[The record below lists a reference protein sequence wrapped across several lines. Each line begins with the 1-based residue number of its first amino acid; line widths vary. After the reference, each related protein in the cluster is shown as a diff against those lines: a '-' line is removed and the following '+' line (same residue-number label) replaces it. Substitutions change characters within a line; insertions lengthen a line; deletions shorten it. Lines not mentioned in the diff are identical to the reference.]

1 MNQYRIKK
9 SITSELAAHMVE
21 RSVKKANQLGIQ
33 VNIAIVDEGGHL
45 VHFSRMDGAP
55 LLSIEIAINKA
66 YTGAAFGLPTH
77 EWHPL
82 IKEEP
87 ALREGIVH
95 TPRLV
100 TFGGG
105 YPITVEGDL
114 IGAIGV
120 SGGSTEQDMA
130 CCLAALEL
138 VETQAPA

>member
-1 MNQYRIKK
+1 MNKYRVKK
-9 SITSELAAHMVE
+9 SITNELAAQMVE
-21 RSVKKANQLGIQ
+21 CSLTKANELGVQIN
-33 VNIAIVDEGGHL
+33 VAIVDESGHL

-55 LLSIEIAINKA
+55 ILSIDISINKA
-66 YTGAAFGLPTH
+66 YTGAAFGIPTH

-82 IKEEP
+82 ISQEP

-95 TPRLV
+95 TSRLV

-105 YPITVEGDL
+105 YPITVEGEI

-130 CCLAALEL
+130 CCVAALEL
-138 VETQAPA
+138 VEST